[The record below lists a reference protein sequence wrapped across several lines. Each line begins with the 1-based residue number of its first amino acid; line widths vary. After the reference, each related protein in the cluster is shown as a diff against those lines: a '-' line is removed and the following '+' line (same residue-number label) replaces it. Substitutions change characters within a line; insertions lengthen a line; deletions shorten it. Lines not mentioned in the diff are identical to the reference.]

1 MLGSGFM
8 KKILG
13 VIVLGLLLSGNAY
26 AESKLLE
33 TENHKAFKIST
44 VCIDGYKFVV
54 TNHYAYAEA
63 GNASNRSVSNS
74 TSVNTIQFMITE
86 NGIMVPAQCN

>member
-1 MLGSGFM
+1 M

-13 VIVLGLLLSGNAY
+13 IVVLGLLLSGNAF

-33 TENHKAFKIST
+33 TTNHKAFKIST

-54 TNHYAYAEA
+54 TNDYNYAEA

-74 TSVNTIQFMITE
+74 TSVNTIQFMTTE
-86 NGIMVPAQCN
+86 NGKMVPAKCN